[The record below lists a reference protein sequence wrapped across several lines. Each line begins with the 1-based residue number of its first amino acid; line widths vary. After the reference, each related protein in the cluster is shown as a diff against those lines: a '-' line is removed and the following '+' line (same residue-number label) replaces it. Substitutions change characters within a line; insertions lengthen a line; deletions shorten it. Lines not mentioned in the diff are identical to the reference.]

1 MPTASVPLKVGGQQ
15 IDRRK
20 VMNIR
25 CFCWNVGVLIGTI
38 LSSCSPSAAAQAGA
52 AREVRSPD
60 GKIAI
65 TIHTDAP
72 LGYSITVD
80 GKPVLLRSRLG
91 LELADNVKLGEKS
104 VLQSEARKSVNNHWE
119 NKFGKNRD
127 VRDHYKELNLTLKEG
142 DRTFGVVARAYD
154 DGVGLR
160 LVLPKQ
166 PGMDSFVV
174 TRDATE
180 LTFADDYQ
188 VWAGWNNPEGPSRPE
203 GGFVG
208 SQEWRYLPAKLSAPN
223 PNFKH
228 GLPFLVQT
236 QAAYVAITE
245 SDLLD
250 WSGMWLA
257 LKAGA
262 ENTLEVQLAPPIPA
276 QPWPPRTPPKKNTPA
291 VQPAPPIAPA
301 QKGLVV
307 AKTPHN
313 SPWRTFIIGRQPHE
327 LIQSDL
333 VLNLSTPSK
342 IADTSWIKPGM
353 SSWGTWWS
361 GTGQNS
367 LPVLKQYIQ
376 LAADMGWPYQLSEIG
391 DKSIVPELVAFGKER
406 GVRIWLWFHFNDFI
420 DSATYKRDFPMYEKW
435 GIAGLKIDFID
446 RDDQWVVNW
455 YEDICKTAAENHLL
469 IDFHGAYKPTGLN
482 RTWPNQITR
491 EGIQGN
497 EYNKWSTKETPE
509 HRATLPFTRVLAGP
523 GDYTP
528 GGFINRQPLQFRN
541 VQVNTQV
548 QGTRTS
554 ELAMFILI
562 ESPFTVA
569 CDSYNKYKD
578 QDGKYQPGM
587 DFLKGLPTV
596 WDETRGLAGEV
607 GKYVVEVR
615 RNGKDWYLAAITDRN
630 ARELPVPLKFLGKG
644 NWKVTLWE
652 DAPDSDQNAEHL
664 VKNEKTVRPS
674 DTLHLKLAPSG
685 GTVAIFSPGK

>member
-1 MPTASVPLKVGGQQ
+1 MNMCCNYWTA
-15 IDRRK
+15 
-20 VMNIR
+20 
-25 CFCWNVGVLIGTI
+25 GVLTGV
-38 LSSCSPSAAAQAGA
+38 LLFSCSPAKAVEAGA

-91 LELADNVKLGEKS
+91 LELTDKLGLGENP
-104 VLQSEARKSVNNHWE
+104 VLEGEERKSSDVHWE
-119 NKFGKNRD
+119 NPFGKNRD
-127 VRDHYKELNLTLKEG
+127 VRDHYNELCLTLKES
-142 DRTFGVVARAYD
+142 DRTFGVATRAYD
-154 DGVGLR
+154 DGVAFR
-160 LVLPKQ
+160 LVLPGQ

-174 TRDATE
+174 TRDVTE
-180 LTFADDYQ
+180 FTFADDHP
-188 VWAGWNNPEGPSRPE
+188 VWAGWNNAEGPNRPE

-208 SQEWRYLPAKLSAPN
+208 SQEWRYLPSKLSALN

-236 QAAYVAITE
+236 PAAYVAITE

-250 WSGMWLA
+250 WSAMWLVP
-257 LKAGA
+257 KAGA
-262 ENTLEVQLAPPIPA
+262 KFTLETQLAPPIPA
-276 QPWPPRTPPKKNTPA
+276 RPWPSRRPSATNAAA
-291 VQPAPPIAPA
+291 VSTAPAPVGEV
-301 QKGLVV
+301 QKGLVE
-307 AKTPHN
+307 AKTPHH
-313 SPWRTFIIGRQPHE
+313 SPWRTFIIGRQPCD

-333 VLNLSTPSK
+333 VLNLATPSK
-342 IADTSWIKPGM
+342 LADISWIKPGM
-353 SSWGTWWS
+353 SSWGTWWPNM
-361 GTGQNS
+361 GKND
-367 LPVLKQYIQ
+367 LPTLKQFIE

-420 DSATYKRDFPMYEKW
+420 DSAVYKRDFPMYAKW

-455 YEDICKTAAENHLL
+455 YEDIARTAAENHLL
-469 IDFHGAYKPTGLN
+469 IDFHGAYKPTGLE

-497 EYNKWSTKETPE
+497 EYNKWSAKETPE
-509 HRATLPFTRVLAGP
+509 HRATLPFTRALAGP

-528 GGFINRQPLQFRN
+528 GGFANRQPSQFRN
-541 VQVNTQV
+541 GAQPTQT
-548 QGTRTS
+548 QGTRAS

-562 ESPFTVA
+562 QSPFTVA
-569 CDSYNKYKD
+569 CDSPADYKD
-578 QDGKYQPGM
+578 QDGKYSCGM

-607 GKYVVEVR
+607 GEYVVEAR
-615 RNGKDWYLAAITDRN
+615 RHGKNWYLAAITDRN
-630 ARELPVPLKFLGKG
+630 ARELPVPLSFLGSG
-644 NWKVTLWE
+644 DWDLNLWE
-652 DAPDSDQNAEHL
+652 DAPDSDRNAEHL
-664 VKNEKTVRPS
+664 VKTQRTVHTA
-674 DTLHLKLAPSG
+674 DTLQMKLAPSG
-685 GTVAIFSPGK
+685 GTVAIFSPAK

>member
-1 MPTASVPLKVGGQQ
+1 MGT
-15 IDRRK
+15 
-20 VMNIR
+20 
-25 CFCWNVGVLIGTI
+25 VLF
-38 LSSCSPSAAAQAGA
+38 SCSPTVAAKARA

-104 VLQSEARKSVNNHWE
+104 VLQSEARNSADNHWE

-127 VRDHYKELNLTLKEG
+127 VRDHYHELSLTLKEG
-142 DRTFGVVARAYD
+142 DCTFGVVARAYD
-154 DGVGLR
+154 DGVTFR
-160 LVLPKQ
+160 MVLPKQ

-180 LTFADDYQ
+180 FTFADDDQ
-188 VWAGWNNPEGPSRPE
+188 VWAGWNNPEGANRPE
-203 GGFVG
+203 GGFIG
-208 SQEWRYLPAKLSAPN
+208 SQEWRYLPNKLSGLN

-236 QAAYVAITE
+236 PAAYVAITE

-250 WSGMWLA
+250 WSGMWLVP
-257 LKAGA
+257 KAGA
-262 ENTLEVQLAPPIPA
+262 RNTLETQLTPPIPVR
-276 QPWPPRTPPKKNTPA
+276 PWPSRRPSANNA
-291 VQPAPPIAPA
+291 AEAQSAPPLGEV

-313 SPWRTFIIGRQPHE
+313 SPWRTFILGRRPYD
-327 LIQSDL
+327 LLQSDL
-333 VLNLSTPSK
+333 VLNLATPSK
-342 IADTSWIKPGM
+342 LADTSWIKPGM

-361 GTGQNS
+361 GTGENN
-367 LPVLKQYIQ
+367 LPTLQQYIQ
-376 LAADMGWPYQLSEIG
+376 LSADMGWPYQLSEIG
-391 DKSIVPELVAFGKER
+391 DKSIVPELVAYGKER
-406 GVRIWLWFHFNDFI
+406 GVRVWLWFHFNDFI
-420 DSATYKRDFPMYEKW
+420 DSAVYKRDFPMYEKW

-446 RDDQWVVNW
+446 RDDQWAVNW
-455 YEDICKTAAENHLL
+455 YEDIARTAAENHLL
-469 IDFHGAYKPTGLN
+469 IDFHGAFKPTGLD

-497 EYNKWSTKETPE
+497 EYNKWSTKESPE
-509 HRATLPFTRVLAGP
+509 HKATLPFTRVLAGP
-523 GDYTP
+523 ADYTP
-528 GGFINRQPLQFRN
+528 GGFINRQPAQFRN
-541 VQVNTQV
+541 VRVNTQV
-548 QGTRTS
+548 QGTRAS

-569 CDSYNKYKD
+569 CDSYNNYKD
-578 QDGKYQPGM
+578 KEGKYLLGM

-615 RNGKDWYLAAITDRN
+615 RNGKNWYLAAISDRD
-630 ARELPVPLKFLGKG
+630 ARELPTPLKFLAKGK
-644 NWKVTLWE
+644 WKVTLWE

-664 VKNEKTVRPS
+664 VKNGKNVRSS
-674 DTLHLKLAPSG
+674 DTLQLKLAPSG
-685 GTVAIFSPGK
+685 GTVAIFSPAK

>member
-1 MPTASVPLKVGGQQ
+1 
-15 IDRRK
+15 
-20 VMNIR
+20 MNMS
-25 CFCWNVGVLIGTI
+25 CNYWAAGVLTGV
-38 LSSCSPSAAAQAGA
+38 LLFSCSPAKAVEAGA
-52 AREVRSPD
+52 ARGVRSPD

-91 LELADNVKLGEKS
+91 LELTDKLSLGENP
-104 VLQSEARKSVNNHWE
+104 VLEGEERKSSDAHWE
-119 NKFGKNRD
+119 NPFGKNRD
-127 VRDHYKELNLTLKEG
+127 VRDHYNELCLTLKES
-142 DRTFGVVARAYD
+142 DRTFGVAARAYD
-154 DGVGLR
+154 DGVAFR
-160 LVLPKQ
+160 LLLPGQ

-174 TRDATE
+174 TRDVTE
-180 LTFADDYQ
+180 FTFAGDHP
-188 VWAGWNNPEGPSRPE
+188 VWAGWNNAEGPSRPE

-208 SQEWRYLPAKLSAPN
+208 SQEWRYLPSKLSALN

-236 QAAYVAITE
+236 PAAYVAITE

-250 WSGMWLA
+250 WSAMWLVP
-257 LKAGA
+257 KAGVKF
-262 ENTLEVQLAPPIPA
+262 TLGTQLAPPIPA
-276 QPWPPRTPPKKNTPA
+276 RPWPSRRPSATNAAA
-291 VQPAPPIAPA
+291 VSTAPAPSGEA
-301 QKGLVV
+301 QKGLVQ
-307 AKTPHN
+307 ARTPHH
-313 SPWRTFIIGRQPHE
+313 SPWRTFIIGRQPRD

-333 VLNLSTPSK
+333 VLNLATPSK
-342 IADTSWIKPGM
+342 LADVSWVKPGM
-353 SSWGTWWS
+353 SSWGTWWPNM
-361 GTGQNS
+361 GRND
-367 LPVLKQYIQ
+367 LPTLKQFIQ

-420 DSATYKRDFPMYEKW
+420 DSAVYERDFPMYAKW

-455 YEDICKTAAENHLL
+455 YEDIARTAAENHLL
-469 IDFHGAYKPTGLN
+469 IDFHGAYKPTGLE

-528 GGFINRQPLQFRN
+528 GGFANRQPSQFRTGARP
-541 VQVNTQV
+541 TQT
-548 QGTRTS
+548 QGTRAS

-562 ESPFTVA
+562 QSPFTVA
-569 CDSYNKYKD
+569 CDSPADYKD
-578 QDGKYQPGM
+578 QDGNYLCGM

-615 RNGKDWYLAAITDRN
+615 RNNKNWYLAAITDGN
-630 ARELPVPLKFLGKG
+630 ARELSVPLGFLGPG
-644 NWKVTLWE
+644 NWKVSLWE

-664 VKNEKTVRPS
+664 VKNERTASRS
-674 DTLHLKLAPSG
+674 DTLQVKLAPSG
-685 GTVAIFSPGK
+685 GTVAILSPAE